1 VQTGQPLD
9 RRKRRSLATSDA
21 IRRAALELVAE
32 HGLEQVSVEQIAER
46 ADVGYRTFFNHFGC
60 KEDALVE
67 SGDSRALELTEALD
81 QRPAA
86 ESPLEALRAVLLVE
100 AASVEDRETEFAL
113 RFTVLEANPVLM
125 RRFHAEFAVLDRA
138 LVESL
143 ARRLHLDPDRD
154 LYPHL
159 LAAVGITALR
169 TSFLRWRAAKA
180 DREPLAD
187 GLVELVSQ
195 AFDMLAA
202 GLPAPVG
209 PDQSAAARPA
219 STVS

>member
-1 VQTGQPLD
+1 MTTVEPVD
-9 RRKRRSLATSDA
+9 RRKRRSLATCDA

-46 ADVGYRTFFNHFGC
+46 ADIGYRTFFNHFGC

-67 SGDSRALELTEALD
+67 PGDARAVRLTSALEK
-81 QRPAA
+81 RPVS

-100 AASVEDRETEFAL
+100 AADLEERAAEFAL
-113 RFTVLEANPVLM
+113 KFAVFEANPTLM

-143 ARRLHLDPDRD
+143 ARRVHLDPEH

-159 LAAVGITALR
+159 LAGAGITALR
-169 TSFLRWRAAKA
+169 TSFVRWRAAGA
-180 DREPLAD
+180 GEQPD
-187 GLVELVSQ
+187 GALVRLVGQ
-195 AFDMLAA
+195 AFDMLAD
-202 GLPAPVG
+202 GLSLPVK
-209 PDQSAAARPA
+209 
-219 STVS
+219 